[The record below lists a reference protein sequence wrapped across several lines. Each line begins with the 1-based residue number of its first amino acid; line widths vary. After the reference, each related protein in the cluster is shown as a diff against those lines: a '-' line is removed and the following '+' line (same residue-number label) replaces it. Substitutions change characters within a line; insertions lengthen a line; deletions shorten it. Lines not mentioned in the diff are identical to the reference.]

1 MTPLSSLALSG
12 AGEPLFCSDVH
23 LGEECPEL
31 TEPFL
36 AWLDEALRSTQTFFI
51 LGDLFHAWI
60 GDDLLDQEVLYPE
73 TVRAARKICKALKA
87 FTQTGGHGYFLAG
100 NRDFLM
106 GDRFFAQT
114 GLRPLAEECLLQFEG
129 RTWLLCHGD
138 HLCVDDKPHQE
149 LRRKLLSPAWQK
161 EFLAQPL
168 SSRADFASD
177 LREKSR
183 QAKTMKSD
191 AIMDVNPQACL
202 QRVRDLNC
210 VGLIHGHTHRPGR
223 YDVAEG
229 LTRWV
234 IPDWQALPSAED
246 KNKNGKAAST
256 YKGGFL
262 RLQSAGP
269 KLIALSYPAS
279 LEAPQ

>member
-1 MTPLSSLALSG
+1 VTPLSSLTLSG
-12 AGEPLFCSDVH
+12 AGELLFCSDVH

-31 TEPFL
+31 TQPFL
-36 AWLDEALRSTQTFFI
+36 AWLNQALVSTQTVFI

-60 GDDLLDQEVLYPE
+60 GDDLLDQDALYPE
-73 TVRAARKICKALKA
+73 TVRAAKKVSESLKA
-87 FTQTGGHGYFLAG
+87 FTQAGGQAYFLAG

-114 GLRPLAEECLLQFEG
+114 GLRPLAQECLLAFEG
-129 RTWLLCHGD
+129 STWLLCHGD
-138 HLCVDDKPHQE
+138 HLCVDDTPHQE
-149 LRRKLLSPAWQK
+149 LRKTLLSPEWQK

-168 SSRADFASD
+168 SARADFASG

-223 YDVAEG
+223 YELAEG

-234 IPDWQALPSAED
+234 IPDWQALPSAD
-246 KNKNGKAAST
+246 KKNKNGEAAST

-262 RLQSAGP
+262 SLQSAGP
-269 KLIALSYPAS
+269 ELTALS
-279 LEAPQ
+279 

>member
-1 MTPLSSLALSG
+1 VTPLSSLTLSG
-12 AGEPLFCSDVH
+12 AGELLFCSDVH

-31 TEPFL
+31 TQPFL
-36 AWLDEALRSTQTFFI
+36 AWLNQALVSTQTVFI

-60 GDDLLDQEVLYPE
+60 GDDLLDQDALYPE
-73 TVRAARKICKALKA
+73 TVRAAKKVSESLKA
-87 FTQTGGHGYFLAG
+87 FTQAGGQAYFLAG

-114 GLRPLAEECLLQFEG
+114 GLRPLAQECLLAFEG
-129 RTWLLCHGD
+129 STWLLCHGD
-138 HLCVDDKPHQE
+138 HLCVDDTPHQE
-149 LRRKLLSPAWQK
+149 LRKTLLSPEWQK

-168 SSRADFASD
+168 SARADFASG

-191 AIMDVNPQACL
+191 TIMDVNPQACL

-223 YDVAEG
+223 YELAEG

-234 IPDWQALPSAED
+234 IPDWQALPSAD
-246 KNKNGKAAST
+246 KKNNDGKAAST

-262 RLQSAGP
+262 SLQSAGP
-269 KLIALSYPAS
+269 ELTALS
-279 LEAPQ
+279 

>member
-12 AGEPLFCSDVH
+12 AGELLFCSDVH

-36 AWLDEALRSTQTFFI
+36 AWLNQALVSTQTVFI

-60 GDDLLDQEVLYPE
+60 GDDLLDQDALYPE
-73 TVRAARKICKALKA
+73 TVRAAKKVSESLKA
-87 FTQTGGHGYFLAG
+87 FTQAGGQAYFLAG

-114 GLRPLAEECLLQFEG
+114 GLRPLAQECLLAFEG
-129 RTWLLCHGD
+129 STWLLCHGD
-138 HLCVDDKPHQE
+138 HLCVDDTPHQE
-149 LRRKLLSPAWQK
+149 LRKTLLSPEWQK

-168 SSRADFASD
+168 SARADFASG

-223 YDVAEG
+223 YELAEG

-234 IPDWQALPSAED
+234 IPDWQALPSAD
-246 KNKNGKAAST
+246 KKNNDGKAAST

-262 RLQSAGP
+262 SLQSAGP
-269 KLIALSYPAS
+269 ELTALS
-279 LEAPQ
+279 